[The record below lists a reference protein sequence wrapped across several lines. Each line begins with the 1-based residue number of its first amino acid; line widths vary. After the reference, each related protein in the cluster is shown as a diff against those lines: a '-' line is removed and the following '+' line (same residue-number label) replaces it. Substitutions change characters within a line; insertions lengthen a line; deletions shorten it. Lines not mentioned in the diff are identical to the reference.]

1 MAGMLQL
8 ITYTELPEKS
18 CSYCWQ
24 DMACGN
30 QAASKGDPPACG
42 GLSLQCPCCSWE
54 GYGI

>member
-8 ITYTELPEKS
+8 ITFTELPEKS

-24 DMACGN
+24 DVACGN